1 MNKTISKYISELL
14 YLHNCVIIPEFG
26 GFIGNNKSAVLN
38 EITGRIFPPSKEI
51 LFNPNL
57 KSNDGLLINKISVSE
72 GISNIKAAENIN
84 NYVSKIIQK
93 LEKIGVF
100 RIEDVGLLS
109 LGKDGNILFLQDSHT
124 NYNLDSFGLSP
135 QKTKKTNHL
144 ENKIEAITEPI
155 SFKKGR
161 KKIWR
166 EIAILVPIVGLS
178 LISITQEDKIENMY
192 TQISGL
198 KLFTNSETINNPQNE
213 IKKDIEIIISPEEN
227 KNNQTDD
234 FHEFIEKK
242 YFLIAGSFSE
252 EKNANNLVDQLRSE
266 NYNSEIIGKSENGLT
281 RVSYDSFVNK
291 NEALIALEKLKLK
304 NKSSWILSK

>member
-57 KSNDGLLINKISVSE
+57 KSNDGLLVNKISVSE
-72 GISNIKAAENIN
+72 GISNIKATENIN

-161 KKIWR
+161 KKIWK

-198 KLFTNSETINNPQNE
+198 KLFTNSETINKPQNE

>member
-14 YLHNCVIIPEFG
+14 FHHDCVIIPEFG
-26 GFIGNNKSAVLN
+26 GFVGNNKSAVLN

-72 GISNIKAAENIN
+72 GISNIKATENIN

-109 LGKDGNILFLQDSHT
+109 LGKDGNILFLQDSQT

-144 ENKIEAITEPI
+144 EKKIETYTEPI

-198 KLFTNSETINNPQNE
+198 KLFTNSETINKPQNE
-213 IKKDIEIIISPEEN
+213 IKKDIEIIISPETN
-227 KNNQTDD
+227 KNNQTND
-234 FHEFIEKK
+234 FHKFIEKK
-242 YFLIAGSFSE
+242 YFLVAGSFSN

-281 RVSYDSFVNK
+281 RVSFDSFVNK
-291 NEALIALEKLKLK
+291 NEALTALKNLKLK
-304 NKSSWILSK
+304 NKSSWILSQ

>member
-1 MNKTISKYISELL
+1 MNKTISKHISELL
-14 YLHNCVIIPEFG
+14 FLHDCVIIPEFG
-26 GFIGNNKSAVLN
+26 GFVGNNKSAVLN
-38 EITGRIFPPSKEI
+38 EISGRIFPPSKEI

-72 GISNIKAAENIN
+72 GISNIKATENIN

-124 NYNLDSFGLSP
+124 NYNLDSFGLSA

-144 ENKIEAITEPI
+144 EKKIEAITEPI

-166 EIAILVPIVGLS
+166 EIAILAPIVGLS

-198 KLFTNSETINNPQNE
+198 KLFTNSETINKPQNE

-234 FHEFIEKK
+234 FHELIEKK
-242 YFLIAGSFSE
+242 YFLIAGSFNE

>member
-14 YLHNCVIIPEFG
+14 YLHDCVIIPEFG
-26 GFIGNNKSAVLN
+26 GFIGNNKAAVLN
-38 EITGRIFPPSKEI
+38 EISGKIFPPSKEI

-57 KSNDGLLINKISVSE
+57 KINDGLLINKICVSE
-72 GISNIKAAENIN
+72 GISNQKATENIN
-84 NYVSKIIQK
+84 NYVLKINQK

-100 RIEDVGLLS
+100 RIDDVGLLS

-144 ENKIEAITEPI
+144 EKKIETITEPI
-155 SFKKGR
+155 SFKNGR

-166 EIAILVPIVGLS
+166 EIAILAPIVGLS

-198 KLFTNSETINNPQNE
+198 KLFTNSETINNPQNGLN
-213 IKKDIEIIISPEEN
+213 KDVEIIISPEEN
-227 KNNQTDD
+227 KNIQTDD

-252 EKNANNLVDQLRSE
+252 EKNANNLVKQLRSE

-291 NEALIALEKLKLK
+291 NEALIALKKLKLK

>member
-72 GISNIKAAENIN
+72 GISNIKATENIN

-124 NYNLDSFGLSP
+124 NYNLDSFEMSP

-304 NKSSWILSK
+304 NKSSWILTK

>member
-304 NKSSWILSK
+304 NKSSWILTK

>member
-14 YLHNCVIIPEFG
+14 FLHDCVIIPEFG
-26 GFIGNNKSAVLN
+26 GFIGNNKAAVLN
-38 EITGRIFPPSKEI
+38 EISGKIFPPSKEI

-57 KSNDGLLINKISVSE
+57 KINDGLLINKICVSE
-72 GISNIKAAENIN
+72 GISNQKATENIN
-84 NYVSKIIQK
+84 NYVLKINQK

-304 NKSSWILSK
+304 NKSSWILTK

>member
-14 YLHNCVIIPEFG
+14 FLHDCVIIPEFG
-26 GFIGNNKSAVLN
+26 GFIGNNKAAVLN
-38 EITGRIFPPSKEI
+38 EISGKIFPPSKEI

-57 KSNDGLLINKISVSE
+57 KINDGLLINKICVSE
-72 GISNIKAAENIN
+72 GISNQKATENIN
-84 NYVSKIIQK
+84 NYVLKINQK

-109 LGKDGNILFLQDSHT
+109 LGKHGNILFLQDSHT

-144 ENKIEAITEPI
+144 EKKIETITEPI
-155 SFKKGR
+155 SFKNGR

-166 EIAILVPIVGLS
+166 EIAILAPIVGLS

-198 KLFTNSETINNPQNE
+198 KLFANSEKIHKPQNE
-213 IKKDIEIIISPEEN
+213 IKKDIEIIISPEIN
-227 KNNQTDD
+227 KNNQTND

-242 YFLIAGSFSE
+242 YFLVAGSFSK

-281 RVSYDSFVNK
+281 RVSFDSFVNK
-291 NEALIALEKLKLK
+291 NEALTALENLKLK
-304 NKSSWILSK
+304 NKSSWILSQ

>member
-57 KSNDGLLINKISVSE
+57 KSNDGLLVNKISVSE
-72 GISNIKAAENIN
+72 GISNIKATENIN

-161 KKIWR
+161 KKIWK

-198 KLFTNSETINNPQNE
+198 KLFTNSETINKPQNE

-227 KNNQTDD
+227 KSNQTDD